1 MRASLFVF
9 AAFSVVACAAAPAQ
23 TSAASTTSVANQP
36 TIVAFTTEPKKQ
48 NVGVIAQ
55 EVPATTVPATNNS
68 VAESKKF
75 ETPEAMLSALEKA
88 GDTISTF
95 RANVIYDR
103 VDAVSE
109 NRERRKGQIVLTQKA
124 GDLKSRKLAI
134 MFDQL
139 IDASG
144 HATTERQ
151 RFVFAGGW
159 LFEFDDQRH
168 QLIARELVPP
178 GEQLDPLRIGEGPI
192 PIPIGQKKEQVCQR
206 FEVKFAPQPVEQLLK
221 RLENIQGLALHP
233 KQNAGVDP
241 DLADICVWY
250 DLTTLMPVAVKAMT
264 KGGDEKILLLTKIEV
279 NKDFEES
286 TNSLLST
293 EPPTTTSNG
302 PVWRQDVRPYKDAP

>member
-1 MRASLFVF
+1 MRAVVC
-9 AAFSVVACAAAPAQ
+9 ACVACGVVACTAATTTTLPAAPNAIVQ
-23 TSAASTTSVANQP
+23 ETPTAVAASAKNTAVPTTA
-36 TIVAFTTEPKKQ
+36 
-48 NVGVIAQ
+48 AQ
-55 EVPATTVPATNNS
+55 
-68 VAESKKF
+68 SKFK
-75 ETPEAMLSALEKA
+75 TPEAMLDALEKA

-109 NRERRKGQIVLTQKA
+109 NRERRTGQIVLTQKA
-124 GDLKSRKLAI
+124 GELKSRKLAI

-151 RFVFAGGW
+151 RFVFDGGW

-192 PIPIGQKKEQVCQR
+192 TIPIGQKKEQVCQR
-206 FEVKFAPQPVEQLLK
+206 FEVKFATQPVEPLLK
-221 RLENIQGLALHP
+221 RLENIEGLALHP
-233 KQNAGVDP
+233 KKNAGVDP
-241 DLADICVWY
+241 DLGDICVWY
-250 DLTTLMPVAVKAMT
+250 DLATLMPVAVTAMT

-279 NKDFEES
+279 NKALDDS
-286 TNSLLST
+286 ATALLAT
-293 EPPTTTSNG
+293 EPPASTPNG
-302 PVWRQDVRPYKDAP
+302 AAWRKDVRPYKAAP

>member
-1 MRASLFVF
+1 MRVGAF
-9 AAFSVVACAAAPAQ
+9 ACVVLSACAAAPAQ
-23 TSAASTTSVANQP
+23 NGGVETISAR
-36 TIVAFTTEPKKQ
+36 KD
-48 NVGVIAQ
+48 VGAMAQ
-55 EVPATTVPATNNS
+55 ETTATKAPTVVNAVVPA
-68 VAESKKF
+68 VAQPKKF
-75 ETPEAMLSALEKA
+75 ETPEAMLGALEKA

-103 VDAVSE
+103 VDAISE
-109 NRERRKGQIVLTQKA
+109 NRERRTGQIVLAQIA
-124 GDLKSRKLAI
+124 GQLKSRTLAI

-151 RFVFAGGW
+151 RFVFSGGW

-168 QLIARELVPP
+168 QLIARELVAP

-192 PIPIGQKKEQVCQR
+192 PIPIGQKKEQVLQR
-206 FEVKFAPQPVEQLLK
+206 FEVKFAEQPAEPLLK

-241 DLADICVWY
+241 DLGDICVWY
-250 DLTTLMPVAVKAMT
+250 DLTTLMPVAVKATT

-279 NKDFEES
+279 NKALDDS
-286 TNSLLST
+286 ATALLAT
-293 EPPTTTSNG
+293 EPPASTPNG
-302 PVWRQDVRPYKDAP
+302 AAWRKDVRPYKAAP

>member
-1 MRASLFVF
+1 MRAVVCVCV
-9 AAFSVVACAAAPAQ
+9 ACGVVACAAA
-23 TSAASTTSVANQP
+23 TTTSVATAPN
-36 TIVAFTTEPKKQ
+36 
-48 NVGVIAQ
+48 VIAQ
-55 EVPATTVPATNNS
+55 EASSTVAPAAKNAAAPTAAAQS
-68 VAESKKF
+68 KF

-109 NRERRKGQIVLTQKA
+109 NRERRTGQIVLTQKA
-124 GDLKSRKLAI
+124 GELKSRKLAI

-151 RFVFAGGW
+151 RFVFDGGW

-192 PIPIGQKKEQVCQR
+192 PIPIGQKKDQVCQR
-206 FEVKFAPQPVEQLLK
+206 FEVKFAAQPAEPLLK

-233 KQNAGVDP
+233 KKNAGVDP
-241 DLADICVWY
+241 DLGDICVWY
-250 DLTTLMPVAVKAMT
+250 DLTTLMPVAVTAMT

-279 NKDFEES
+279 NKPLDDS
-286 TNSLLST
+286 ATGLLAT
-293 EPPTTTSNG
+293 EPPTSTTNG
-302 PVWRQDVRPYKDAP
+302 AAWRKDVRPYKAAP

>member
-1 MRASLFVF
+1 MRVGAF
-9 AAFSVVACAAAPAQ
+9 ACVVLSACAAAPAQ
-23 TSAASTTSVANQP
+23 NGGVETISAR
-36 TIVAFTTEPKKQ
+36 KD
-48 NVGVIAQ
+48 VGAMAQ
-55 EVPATTVPATNNS
+55 ETTATKAPTVVNAVVPTVAQPKRF
-68 VAESKKF
+68 ES
-75 ETPEAMLSALEKA
+75 PEAMLSALEKA

-109 NRERRKGQIVLTQKA
+109 NRERRTGQIVLAQIA
-124 GDLKSRKLAI
+124 GELKSRTLAI

-151 RFVFAGGW
+151 RFVFSGGW

-168 QLIARELVPP
+168 QLIARELVAP

-192 PIPIGQKKEQVCQR
+192 PIPIGQKKDQVCQR
-206 FEVKFAPQPVEQLLK
+206 FEVKFAGQPAEPLLK

-241 DLADICVWY
+241 DLGDICVWY
-250 DLTTLMPVAVKAMT
+250 DLTSLMPVAVKATT

-279 NKDFEES
+279 NKALDDS
-286 TNSLLST
+286 ATALLAT
-293 EPPTTTSNG
+293 EPPASTPNG
-302 PVWRQDVRPYKDAP
+302 AAWRKDVRPYKAAP